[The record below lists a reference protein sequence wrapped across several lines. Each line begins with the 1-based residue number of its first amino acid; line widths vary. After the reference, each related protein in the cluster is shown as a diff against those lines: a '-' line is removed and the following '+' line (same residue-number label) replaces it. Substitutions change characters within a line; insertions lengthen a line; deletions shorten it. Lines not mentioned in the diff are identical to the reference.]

1 MQIEEAGSLRK
12 HKSEEKRMFLQA
24 RRPEGVI
31 RKACL
36 KGLCHGSP
44 VHFVLFCQLL
54 ALDRYGPMEL
64 KVGKEITCK

>member
-31 RKACL
+31 RKACCL
-36 KGLCHGSP
+36 IFRRAVIL
-44 VHFVLFCQLL
+44 V
-54 ALDRYGPMEL
+54 A
-64 KVGKEITCK
+64 